1 MEKKS
6 SSIAPGYC
14 IAQQTGPLAFHANYL
29 FGGKPSEAARFFMQL
44 NADTPLVQPGQMLIV
59 ADPRNHNQS
68 TQIAALMQAK
78 SRTSKAVKAGDSDF
92 STFLHR
98 NYAAIAAFTSYGET
112 VVGLASDAGE
122 RYFSQIKNIL
132 VEIEKT
138 YQNQFRTS
146 GALIGTQ
153 FQVERARLFGTLK
166 PLLNRLT
173 RAQLNMKEY
182 AQIKHALG
190 LSSKSLVHEWST
202 AGVGAIKGYSNYVD
216 SASRAAKF
224 MKAGGWIGIGLSGLN
239 TTNDVYNA
247 CTTGREQEC
256 AKIAVKGYS
265 HFAASTAAG
274 ILGGEGGAMLAMT
287 ACSIVLG
294 ASTFGTGILA
304 CGIAGAAL
312 GGAAGSWGGGAAADS
327 ITGFIFGE

>member
-1 MEKKS
+1 M
-6 SSIAPGYC
+6 
-14 IAQQTGPLAFHANYL
+14 
-29 FGGKPSEAARFFMQL
+29 
-44 NADTPLVQPGQMLIV
+44 
-59 ADPRNHNQS
+59 
-68 TQIAALMQAK
+68 
-78 SRTSKAVKAGDSDF
+78 
-92 STFLHR
+92 
-98 NYAAIAAFTSYGET
+98 
-112 VVGLASDAGE
+112 
-122 RYFSQIKNIL
+122 
-132 VEIEKT
+132 
-138 YQNQFRTS
+138 
-146 GALIGTQ
+146 IGTQ

-274 ILGGEGGAMLAMT
+274 ILGVKVVR
-287 ACSIVLG
+287 C
-294 ASTFGTGILA
+294 
-304 CGIAGAAL
+304 
-312 GGAAGSWGGGAAADS
+312 
-327 ITGFIFGE
+327 

>member
-1 MEKKS
+1 MEQKS

-59 ADPRNHNQS
+59 ADPRNHHQS

-92 STFLHR
+92 SAFLHR

-265 HFAASTAAG
+265 HFAASTAFG
-274 ILGGEGGAMLAMT
+274 IKGGELGAAGAMLL
-287 ACSIVLG
+287 CGIVLG
-294 ASTFGTGILA
+294 VATGGAGSLA
-304 CGIAGAAL
+304 CGIAGAAA
-312 GGAAGSWGGGAAADS
+312 GGAAGGWLGGSLSDTA
-327 ITGFIFGE
+327 TGFIFGD

>member
-1 MEKKS
+1 MEQKS

-265 HFAASTAAG
+265 HFASSTAAG
-274 ILGGEGGAMLAMT
+274 IWVGNAGAGLAIA

-294 ASTFGTGILA
+294 AATAGTGVIV
-304 CGIAGAAL
+304 CGIAGAAI
-312 GGAAGSWGGGAAADS
+312 GGAAGSTLGGMGSDYL
-327 ITGFIFGE
+327 TTLVVGE

>member
-1 MEKKS
+1 MEQKS
-6 SSIAPGYC
+6 NSIAPGYC

-98 NYAAIAAFTSYGET
+98 NYAAFTSYGET

-274 ILGGEGGAMLAMT
+274 IWVGNAGAGLAIA

-294 ASTFGTGILA
+294 AATAGTGVIV
-304 CGIAGAAL
+304 CGIAGAAI
-312 GGAAGSWGGGAAADS
+312 GGAAGSTLGGMGSDYL
-327 ITGFIFGE
+327 TTLVVGE